1 MSIGRPAIIAVQ
13 AIVVGV
19 LVVVVYL
26 TLLQP
31 EDEGTLSG
39 VGGAQITQREVP
51 GEDRRDGREDQG
63 GGDGG
68 SPDSVSDGAGQVVDS
83 AFVPGTAGT
92 AVAPLPVTPAA
103 PTTVPESEPD
113 DSEDEPDDSEEEPDD
128 PGGEPGTPD
137 GDQYQDAVTRL
148 TEQLR

>member
-26 TLLQP
+26 TLLRP

-39 VGGAQITQREVP
+39 VGGAQITQRQVP
-51 GEDRRDGREDQG
+51 GEDRGDGRDDQG
-63 GGDGG
+63 GDDGG
-68 SPDSVSDGAGQVVDS
+68 SSDSASDGAGQVVDS

-103 PTTVPESEPD
+103 PTTIPESEPD
-113 DSEDEPDDSEEEPDD
+113 DSEEEPED

-137 GDQYQDAVTRL
+137 ADQYQNAVARL
-148 TEQLR
+148 TEQLH

>member
-39 VGGAQITQREVP
+39 VGGAQITQRQVP
-51 GEDRRDGREDQG
+51 GEDRPDGREDQG
-63 GGDGG
+63 DGAGGGG
-68 SPDSVSDGAGQVVDS
+68 SSDSASDGAGEVVDS

-113 DSEDEPDDSEEEPDD
+113 ESEDEPDD

-137 GDQYQDAVTRL
+137 DDQYQDAVARL

>member
-13 AIVVGV
+13 AFVVGV

-26 TLLQP
+26 TLLRP

-51 GEDRRDGREDQG
+51 GEHGHDGREDQG

-68 SPDSVSDGAGQVVDS
+68 SSDGASDGAGQVVDS

-103 PTTVPESEPD
+103 PTTIPESDPD
-113 DSEDEPDDSEEEPDD
+113 DSEEPDD

-137 GDQYQDAVTRL
+137 ADQYQNAVARL